1 MLILLVSG
9 SLAFTLIYQ
18 SGGGRITVVLFQF
31 CPLQENPDL
40 INSAEFCE
48 LLLVFNSSFAH
59 ALDIRTE
66 FMLPA
71 HAFICFAVW
80 IGVRVCPQIYS
91 RPTFLLFCSVSGF
104 LTSSAP
110 PLEYHSRDCVFMVW
124 VIFFLFFFF
133 IDWVVI
139 CCTGM
144 GVFLLSPPLSKEKS
158 DVLQCCKISDL
169 CIVILQDVFFFFSCG
184 FKIRSYLAV
193 MNDIHNT
200 LQQTSCSPWTKQSLE
215 KTLRKRTTWPAS
227 AQLSLQELIYKRP
240 FGLHLLARLPNPRGL
255 RLKAAVVWQQ
265 IKRVPN
271 ITLSITLFMLV
282 PFCHVHQSE

>member
-1 MLILLVSG
+1 
-9 SLAFTLIYQ
+9 
-18 SGGGRITVVLFQF
+18 
-31 CPLQENPDL
+31 
-40 INSAEFCE
+40 
-48 LLLVFNSSFAH
+48 
-59 ALDIRTE
+59 
-66 FMLPA
+66 MLPA

-124 VIFFLFFFF
+124 VIYYFFFF
-133 IDWVVI
+133 LPSSLTGLWFVALEWVYFCCLPPFLKRNQMYFNVVKSVI
-139 CCTGM
+139 YA
-144 GVFLLSPPLSKEKS
+144 LLSFRM
-158 DVLQCCKISDL
+158 
-169 CIVILQDVFFFFSCG
+169 FFFFSCG

-227 AQLSLQELIYKRP
+227 AQLSLRELIYKRP

-255 RLKAAVVWQQ
+255 RLKAAVVW
-265 IKRVPN
+265 
-271 ITLSITLFMLV
+271 
-282 PFCHVHQSE
+282 